1 MQEGSTLNYHKQ
13 LVSQIIILSETV
25 SYSNSAFWSSRFQGI
40 NDGLSKK
47 SMLPISLYPNR
58 YRVYQCPQAERAA
71 NGNQGICICPP
82 RVLAFS
88 HCIELGNEGRNSTQT
103 AQESK
108 FYARGYSIT
117 SLGIHLY
124 QNKPRF
130 CSSTLHVCIKNGH

>member
-1 MQEGSTLNYHKQ
+1 
-13 LVSQIIILSETV
+13 
-25 SYSNSAFWSSRFQGI
+25 
-40 NDGLSKK
+40 
-47 SMLPISLYPNR
+47 MLLLISLCPNR
-58 YRVYQCPQAERAA
+58 YRVYQCPQAERDA

-88 HCIELGNEGRNSTQT
+88 HCIELSNEGRHSTQT

-108 FYARGYSIT
+108 LYARCYSIT

-130 CSSTLHVCIKNGH
+130 WSCTLHVLYNKRTMRHVQLFISHYFEKSQGWPHQNLLFFVMCELVLEARE